1 MQRQSDAPRVF
12 PVPWITEAGVAGFF
26 GILLVL
32 LLLRPDY
39 DPVTRYI
46 SEYAVGP
53 GGWAARTAFVLLG
66 LASLNLVP
74 GFLGPGAP
82 ARGRRV
88 AVALS
93 VWGVA
98 VLTAAAFPVDPQG
111 QAVTATG
118 TVHLA
123 ASLAAFAG
131 LTLAMAFAVGSFR
144 ATAGGRDFARP
155 TRWAAIMT
163 PTAFLLEASVFV
175 SLGWVGV
182 GQWLLFGVAGAWI
195 AAVARWFRRIDR
207 PAELDR

>member
-1 MQRQSDAPRVF
+1 MGGRGDTSGVF
-12 PVPWITEAGVAGFF
+12 PVPWVTEAGVVGFF

-32 LLLRPDY
+32 LLIRPDY

-88 AVALS
+88 AVSLG

-98 VLTAAAFPVDPQG
+98 VLTAAAFPVDLQG
-111 QAVTATG
+111 EAVTATG
-118 TVHLA
+118 AVHLA
-123 ASLAAFAG
+123 ASLVGFAG
-131 LTLAMAFAVGSFR
+131 LILGMALAVRSFR
-144 ATAGGRDFARP
+144 ATEGWRDFARP
-155 TRWAAIMT
+155 TRWAAIMA
-163 PTAFLLEASVFV
+163 PTAFLLESSVFV
-175 SLGWVGV
+175 SLGWVGL

-195 AAVARWFRRIDR
+195 LAVARRFRSVGR
-207 PAELDR
+207 PTAAGR